1 MKIKSYEENNSV
13 SLDLRL
19 GLDPWVI
26 KKMIEASGIE
36 NLSSLLLTAEIKGR
50 RKEREERQ
58 FYIILLYNL
67 YYFNVLYVKIK
78 VEMLGIL

>member
-26 KKMIEASGIE
+26 KKMIEASGIG
-36 NLSSLLLTAEIKGR
+36 NLSSLLLTTEIRGR
-50 RKEREERQ
+50 RKEREKR
-58 FYIILLYNL
+58 
-67 YYFNVLYVKIK
+67 
-78 VEMLGIL
+78 

>member
-26 KKMIEASGIE
+26 KKMIEASGIG

-50 RKEREERQ
+50 RKEREER
-58 FYIILLYNL
+58 
-67 YYFNVLYVKIK
+67 
-78 VEMLGIL
+78 

>member
-26 KKMIEASGIE
+26 KKMIEASGIG
-36 NLSSLLLTAEIKGR
+36 NLSSLLLTTEIKGR
-50 RKEREERQ
+50 RKEEKRDS
-58 FYIILLYNL
+58 FILFYCIIYIILMCC
-67 YYFNVLYVKIK
+67 
-78 VEMLGIL
+78 MLK